1 MTKREMFAWIIIAAL
16 VAGAASRGMN
26 YIYHNSG
33 AGAVAVGTATD
44 DASRQLV
51 GEGYMQPPVC
61 PASLVGLE
69 FGAICRQPST
79 GKVLVR
85 GIVEIIP

>member
-1 MTKREMFAWIIIAAL
+1 MKKREMFAWIIIAAL
-16 VAGAASRGMN
+16 VLGAASRGMN
-26 YIYHNSG
+26 YIYHNSE
-33 AGAVAVGTATD
+33 ADAVTVGTVTE
-44 DASRQLV
+44 DASRLLTR
-51 GEGYMQPPVC
+51 EGYMQPPVC